1 MYQLSQA
8 RRLPATALRIAWMML
23 GISSFVAY
31 LKADEPPLS
40 QAIDRIV
47 AEDYRGPEVPQTS
60 DTEFQRRVYLDLI
73 GRGPRPEETR
83 AFLSQIASDP
93 LGASSARLTL
103 IDNLLASD
111 EFSRYYSKVIEVMF
125 TERREVVSTL
135 ELREFIRRWIDQDK
149 PFNELCMEVIG
160 GDGAGEQLR
169 AAGSFFINRNADPNL
184 VARDVSRIFLGRDVR
199 CAQCH
204 DHPLIDD
211 YDQAEY
217 FGVLSFVN
225 RSYLFNDEARN
236 NTPFVGERAEG
247 DLEFTSV
254 FRPQDGKSSAQ
265 PVLPMSIAMDVE
277 PDFIDSD
284 DAYVVPPSKQQRGIP
299 RYSRRQQL
307 AVLATHRENE
317 SFNRNI
323 ANRLWANMLGQG
335 IVHPVDM
342 HHSDNPPVSAKL
354 LRLLSDHLMRSNYDL
369 KAFLR
374 QIARSQTYQRSS
386 QIEDLSDWQ
395 IPSDIDSKLE
405 AELAALSES
414 LVNIPP
420 QLSQLENELDSAKK
434 RWMQSQTDVANLQQ
448 KVVEAKELFKEFQE
462 RLTAESKS
470 LEELKA
476 KQSNPGSEPKPSLEE
491 ELEELQEQVQK
502 SQRRCDDQRT
512 RILALVNRRIALG
525 EFVAEARGVERG
537 VRRRI
542 QALVD
547 LQSDAQQKER
557 HIRILKNY
565 LVGRAE
571 LAAAD
576 LQSPTIEDRRRELE
590 ILEAELMESWRR
602 SFALCRLR
610 ALSAEQFTGATYY
623 AMELYR
629 PIEQKARDQWA
640 SNHQANSALR
650 DDVKQRQQFIN
661 AAVSGN
667 MWDTVEDLIV
677 PRFSFSPGAPQDG
690 FFATVDQSLMIQNDA
705 NYQAWLKSTPGNLVE
720 RLMGIDNP
728 SSLAEELYLSIL
740 GRLPDEQESDMAREL
755 LSSHSDQRP
764 AIVQELVWGLLAS
777 SEFRFLP

>member
-1 MYQLSQA
+1 MHQLSKA
-8 RRLPATALRIAWMML
+8 RRVLVTALWIAWVL
-23 GISSFVAY
+23 FGFSSCIAK
-31 LKADEPPLS
+31 LEAEEPPLS
-40 QAIDRIV
+40 QAIDQVV
-47 AEDYRGPEVPQTS
+47 AKDYLGPEVPRTS

-73 GRGPRPEETR
+73 GRGPTPEETR
-83 AFLSQIASDP
+83 AFLQQIASDP
-93 LGASSARLTL
+93 LGTSSARLTL

-111 EFSRYYSKVIEVMF
+111 EFPRYYSKVIEVMF

-135 ELREFIRRWIDQDK
+135 ELREFIRKWIDQDK
-149 PFNELCMEVIG
+149 PLNELCLEVIA

-236 NTPFVGERAEG
+236 NTPFVGEKAEG

-265 PVLPMSIAMDVE
+265 LVLPMSIAMDVE
-277 PDFIDSD
+277 PDFIDID
-284 DAYVVPPSKQQRGIP
+284 DAYVVSPSKQQRGIP

-307 AVLATHRENE
+307 AVLATHRDNE
-317 SFNRNI
+317 AFNRNI
-323 ANRLWANMLGQG
+323 ANRLWANMLGLG

-342 HHSDNPPVSAKL
+342 HHSDNPPVSAEL
-354 LRLLSDHLMRSNYDL
+354 LRLLSDHLVRSDYDL
-369 KAFLR
+369 KSFLR

-386 QIEDLSDWQ
+386 QIEDLNTWQ
-395 IPSDIDSKLE
+395 IPNDLDAKLE
-405 AELAALSES
+405 AKLAALSES
-414 LVNIPP
+414 LHKIQP
-420 QLSQLENELDSAKK
+420 QFSQLENELISAKN
-434 RWMQSQTDVANLQQ
+434 RWVQSQTDIAKLQQ
-448 KVVEAKELFKEFQE
+448 KVVEAKALLKEFQD
-462 RLTAESKS
+462 RLVAESKS

-476 KQSNPGSEPKPSLEE
+476 EKTKLGNEPKP
-491 ELEELQEQVQK
+491 ELDEQIEDQQELVQK
-502 SQRRCDDQRT
+502 SQRRCDDQRA

-537 VRRRI
+537 VRKRI
-542 QALVD
+542 QALID
-547 LQSDAQQKER
+547 LRSDAQQHER
-557 HIRILKNY
+557 RIRILKSY
-565 LVGRAE
+565 LTGRAE
-571 LAAAD
+571 LAATD
-576 LQSPTIEDRRRELE
+576 QESPSMETRRRELE
-590 ILEAELMESWRR
+590 ILEAELIESWRR
-602 SFALCRLR
+602 CFALCRLR

-629 PIEQKARDQWA
+629 PIQQKALDQWA
-640 SNHQANSALR
+640 SNHQDNSELR
-650 DDVKQRQQFIN
+650 DDVKQRQQFMN
-661 AAVSGN
+661 AAVSAN

-705 NYQAWLKSTPGNLVE
+705 TYQGWLKSTPGNLVE

-728 SSLAEELYLSIL
+728 SSIAEELYLSIL
-740 GRLPDEQESDMAREL
+740 ARLPDEQESTMVREL
-755 LSSHSDQRP
+755 VAGHSDQRS
-764 AIVQELVWGLLAS
+764 AILQELVWGLLAS
-777 SEFRFLP
+777 TEFRFLP